1 MRTLP
6 FLRDEDM
13 VIFHV
18 DIFPFFACFFPLRC
32 ESVLPSSASLRKHPL
47 PWIFQSISFSCTHA
61 RLYHQRGFPSS
72 DILSLC
78 RCFSSV
84 SGADSGGVLR
94 RFWQRRFTER
104 SLSPT
109 GVAPTLGYLL
119 LFLTVCPLEQNGG
132 LLFLLLWYEGE
143 GEAARGGRETLGVN
157 GGGREREKRGVF
169 VGVRDCP

>member
-13 VIFHV
+13 IIFHV

-32 ESVLPSSASLRKHPL
+32 ESILPSSASLRKHPL
-47 PWIFQSISFSCTHA
+47 PWIFQSISFSCTHVYITNTDFRPLTSYLYADAFLLSAA
-61 RLYHQRGFPSS
+61 RT
-72 DILSLC
+72 
-78 RCFSSV
+78 
-84 SGADSGGVLR
+84 GGVLR
-94 RFWQRRFTER
+94 RFWLRRFTER

-132 LLFLLLWYEGE
+132 LLFLLL
-143 GEAARGGRETLGVN
+143 
-157 GGGREREKRGVF
+157 
-169 VGVRDCP
+169 